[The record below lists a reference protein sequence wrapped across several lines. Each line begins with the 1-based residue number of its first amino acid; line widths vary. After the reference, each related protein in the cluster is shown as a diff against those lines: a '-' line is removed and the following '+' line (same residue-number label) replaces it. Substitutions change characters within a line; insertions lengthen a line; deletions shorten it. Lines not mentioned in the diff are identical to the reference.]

1 MRRTGCA
8 RLGLTNRWEKSF
20 LAAKD
25 NSPSKPA
32 RTYKMNMAAPCFRAC
47 PPGFCLQALRWP
59 GVMLAL
65 LFIGAATLHGQEYS
79 VQNWHIEDGLPDEEI
94 NTIAQTPDGY
104 LWVGTYKGLA
114 RFDGEK
120 FKVFKTETNPDLPDS
135 RICNLLTDH
144 EGTLWIG
151 TLDGNLR
158 LKKGNRFE
166 PVQPPLPLTLDPDKK
181 RPPGS
186 WLWGFHSDLIAD
198 GEGSIWWQATGKG
211 IARLKAGR
219 WTVFTAA
226 NGLPTGIIRQMVC
239 DQEGH
244 VWIEAGGKLYGFYNE
259 RWNASR
265 PEMQFKGT
273 GAVLAPAVKGGL
285 WVAQP
290 EISWPLDGGQVRRLA
305 NQQWQAPALII
316 PPMHNPYWIE
326 VSCLREDQAGHL
338 WVGSYFGGLSYFDAQ
353 GQRHEVKADALQA
366 QQTLAISCLFEDHQ
380 GNIWAGANSG
390 LYRLTPEPLT
400 MLPLLEG
407 NQQIFTACATPDGA
421 VWAGTETAGVFRF
434 QAGRFS
440 PVEGD
445 WGPGTPQIFS
455 LFNDSHS
462 NLWAGT
468 ASGLFRLEGNRF
480 RRVLQPTQ
488 LQTNWISAIFEDRAG
503 CLWFGTATGLFSC
516 RDGVFTAYP
525 LAVDIRCLAEDG
537 AGDLWVGT
545 MGSGLL
551 RLPAGNSRTL
561 TRVESFPAIDARAL
575 LYDRSGTLW
584 VGGWGS
590 GLFRREHDGDRD
602 RFANFT
608 SADGL
613 PSDRIAYI
621 STDDHGRLWLLS
633 NNGIIGIAPET
644 LQNYVRGES
653 LPLLWLH
660 FSSTEG
666 LANRLCSTWG
676 QPVSTRTADGRLWIP
691 DMDQICVFDPAKALS
706 QFIAPNVLV
715 ESVLA
720 DGKEVPFTPEESL
733 RCASGTRRFEFHYSA
748 IDLLDSQALR
758 FQYKLEGMDRDWM
771 NAGNQ
776 RTAYYSQLPPGNYT
790 FRVMVGERDGQWH
803 EAPESVRV
811 QVIPRFWERR
821 WVQILAVTLFALG
834 IAGLFMFEDRRKL
847 KRRWEWMEMQNAV
860 GRERM
865 RIARDIHDNLGSSL
879 THIAQLSELAQADFD
894 QPKEA
899 KSHIDEIFTTARQV
913 ARSVDEIVWAIDPIN
928 DSLELSF
935 AYIFKM
941 AQDFLR
947 TGGIKCRLDL
957 PETLPALS
965 FSSSVR
971 HHLYLAVREALNNIV
986 KHAAATEV
994 QLRLNVDVARKNL
1007 TITIADNGRGFKVP
1021 TDPAATPASPGTG
1034 GGHGLGNMI
1043 YRLKTIG
1050 GRCELESRPGQG
1062 TVIRLLLP
1070 LKPLV
1075 SAP

>member
-1 MRRTGCA
+1 MIKEFLWRKGESQAKPPT
-8 RLGLTNRWEKSF
+8 LT
-20 LAAKD
+20 
-25 NSPSKPA
+25 
-32 RTYKMNMAAPCFRAC
+32 KMNKVAPCFRPS
-47 PPGFCLQALRWP
+47 PPHWAGLV
-59 GVMLAL
+59 GV
-65 LFIGAATLHGQEYS
+65 LFIIFLFWTTPIFGQEYS

-104 LWVGTYKGLA
+104 LWVGTFKGLA

-120 FKVFKTETNPDLPDS
+120 FKVFNSESDPGLPDS
-135 RICNLLTDH
+135 RICNLLTDR

-151 TLDGNLR
+151 TLDGNLMV
-158 LKKGNRFE
+158 KKGNLFE
-166 PVQPPLPLTLDPDKK
+166 PVQPPLPLPVDQDKK

-186 WLWGFHSDLIAD
+186 WLWGFHSDLVAD

-211 IARLKAGR
+211 IARLKAGH
-219 WTVFTAA
+219 WTVFTPA
-226 NGLPTGIIRQMVC
+226 NGLPTGVIRQMVC
-239 DQEGH
+239 DQEGRI
-244 VWIEAGGKLYGFYNE
+244 WIEIEGKLYCFYDD
-259 RWNASR
+259 RWNPSQ
-265 PEMQFKGT
+265 PDVQFKGS

-285 WVAQP
+285 WVAEP
-290 EISWPLDGGQVRRLA
+290 KVSWPLDGGQVRRLA
-305 NQQWQAPALII
+305 NQQWQAPTLTI
-316 PPMHNPYWIE
+316 PPMHNPYWVE

-353 GQRHEVKADALQA
+353 GQRHELKARALQE

-400 MLPLLEG
+400 MLPLLPG

-421 VWAGTETAGVFRF
+421 VWVGTETAGVFRF
-434 QAGRFS
+434 EAGRFS
-440 PVEGD
+440 PMDGD
-445 WGPGTPQIFS
+445 WGPGIPQIFS
-455 LFNDSHS
+455 LFYDSRS

-468 ASGLFRLEGNRF
+468 ASGLFRLEDNRF
-480 RRVLQPTQ
+480 RRVPQPLQ
-488 LQTNWISAIFEDRAG
+488 LQTNWISAIFEDRAAG
-503 CLWFGTATGLFSC
+503 LWLGTATGLFSY
-516 RDGVFTAYP
+516 RDGAFTAYAP
-525 LAVDIRCLAEDG
+525 AVDIRCIAEDG
-537 AGDLWVGT
+537 TGDLWFGT

-551 RLPAGNSRTL
+551 RLPAGNPQTRTL
-561 TRVESFPAIDARAL
+561 TRVKNFPAIDARAL
-575 LYDRSGTLW
+575 IYDQSGTLW
-584 VGGWGS
+584 IGGWGS
-590 GLFRREHDGDRD
+590 GLFRRDQDT
-602 RFANFT
+602 FANFT

-621 STDDHGRLWLLS
+621 STDNHGRLWLLS
-633 NNGIIGIAPET
+633 NNGILGIAPET
-644 LQNYVRGES
+644 LQNYVRGVS

-666 LANRLCSTWG
+666 LANRLCSSWG
-676 QPVSTRTADGRLWIP
+676 QPVSTRTADGRLWFP

-706 QFIAPNVLV
+706 KFIAPNVLV

-720 DGKEVPFTPEESL
+720 DGKEVPFTPDESL

-758 FQYKLEGMDRDWM
+758 FQYKLEGMDRDWV

-803 EAPESVRV
+803 EAPESVRL

-821 WVQILAVTLFALG
+821 WVQMLAATFFALG
-834 IAGLFMFEDRRKL
+834 IAGLLVLEDRRKL

-860 GRERM
+860 GKERM

-913 ARSVDEIVWAIDPIN
+913 ARSVDEIVWAIDPAN
-928 DSLELSF
+928 DSLEHSF

-957 PETLPALS
+957 PETFPAHS

-986 KHAAATEV
+986 KHAAASEV
-994 QLRLNVDVARKNL
+994 RLRLYVNVKRESV
-1007 TITIADNGRGFKVP
+1007 TITIADNGRGFNIP
-1021 TDPAATPASPGTG
+1021 TGAPATSGPPGTT
-1034 GGHGLGNMI
+1034 GGHGLGNMM

-1050 GRCELESRPGQG
+1050 GRCELESHPGQG
-1062 TVIRLLLP
+1062 TLIRLILP
-1070 LKPLV
+1070 LKP
-1075 SAP
+1075 SAQAP